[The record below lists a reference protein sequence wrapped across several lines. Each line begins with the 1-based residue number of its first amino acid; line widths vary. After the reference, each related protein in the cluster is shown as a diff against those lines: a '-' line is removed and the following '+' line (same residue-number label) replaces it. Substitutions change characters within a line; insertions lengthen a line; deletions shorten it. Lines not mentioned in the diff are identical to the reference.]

1 MRALFSLLTFIL
13 TSLFFIGSFIYIVM
27 RLFSQINFGPD
38 TRAWKS
44 TLEALR
50 NRLKKMNTGA
60 LVPWDKEMPAILSLN
75 QTAIKKPGF
84 FSPSYAGIFMTI
96 YQEPALAYAGIRNG
110 NTGVLV
116 MQTSD
121 REFIFRQK
129 GKETEIWINSQPF
142 GIFVDGALI
151 AAGRNGKMIGR
162 LENDQSH
169 SQFPVLLGDKTAAAV
184 ANPTLSIGSTPNP
197 RAMTLLRDLSK
208 DEENALLSMALLQM
222 VQR

>member
-1 MRALFSLLTFIL
+1 MQLFYDFQLLIPALALGSIIEV
-13 TSLFFIGSFIYIVM
+13 IGSLIDETM
-27 RLFSQINFGPD
+27 SGPG
-38 TRAWKS
+38 TRAWNNRVQR
-44 TLEALR
+44 LR
-50 NRLKKMNTGA
+50 DALKKFTGG
-60 LVPWDKEMPAILSLN
+60 LVPWDAEMLRLLSLN
-75 QTAIKKPGF
+75 KVQAQKEGWFGRP
-84 FSPSYAGIFMTI
+84 AGGVFTSI
-96 YQEPALAYAGIRNG
+96 YQEPVLAFVREALPKSPLLMAS
-110 NTGVLV
+110 TSQHELV
-116 MQTSD
+116 
-121 REFIFRQK
+121 FRLK

-184 ANPTLSIGSTPNP
+184 ANPVLSIGSTPNP